1 MVLGLVAAAVGT
13 VVASRRGDAFPK
25 QWDPRVEPIARWV
38 AKERGLPFEHAVHV
52 DFLSPSEYRKIATG
66 GDTAKVSA
74 ADRREAEQAVG
85 QLRALG
91 LVEGKVDLLSAT
103 RELTDSGTLAFYS
116 QKSKRIYIR
125 GTTVS
130 PSLRVT
136 LAHELTHVLQDQ
148 HFDLTRIERMDGDVQ
163 EAFRAMVEG
172 DAERIE
178 KRYEKTLSAADR
190 TSYDAEQKK
199 EEQSSTSLESK
210 VPEVLITYF
219 GAPYAFG
226 GRMID
231 LLEQMGGQRRVN
243 DVIRTPP
250 KTSEQVFD
258 PRAWIDRAHDR
269 VHKVATPAVP
279 RGAKRID
286 KDTMGSLTWYL
297 FLSRRIDARMALA
310 ATDGWGGDAYVA
322 YREGAGK
329 GRVCVKATFV
339 GDTARDTTQMSEA
352 LDAWAARMPT
362 GSASVQREPG
372 SVGMTSCDPGDSS
385 AAATGGLPADKA
397 LALPISRTDLLT
409 ALLKQG
415 ADMRQAGCFA
425 DKVINAL
432 TIEQLT
438 DDDGTFAASPGGQ
451 ALFRDSM
458 LACR

>member
-13 VVASRRGDAFPK
+13 VVASRRGDAYPK
-25 QWDPRVEPIARWV
+25 HWDARVEPIARWV
-38 AKERGLPFEHAVHV
+38 AKERGLPFKHAVHV
-52 DFLSPSEYRKIATG
+52 DFLSPAEYRKIATG
-66 GDTAKVSA
+66 GDTAKVTA
-74 ADRREAEQAVG
+74 GDRREAEQAVG

-103 RELTDSGTLAFYS
+103 KELTDSGTLAFYS
-116 QKSKRIYIR
+116 QEKKRIFIR
-125 GTTVS
+125 GTTVT

-136 LAHELTHVLQDQ
+136 LSHELTHVLQDQ
-148 HFDLTRIERMDGDVQ
+148 HFDLSRGERMGGDVQ
-163 EAFRAMVEG
+163 SAFRAMVEG

-190 TSYDAEQKK
+190 KSYDAEQKR
-199 EEQSSTSLESK
+199 EQESSTSLKSK

-258 PRAWIDRAHDR
+258 PRTWIDRAHDPIS
-269 VHKVATPAVP
+269 KVAAPAVP

-286 KDTMGSLTWYL
+286 KDTMGSLSWYL
-297 FLSRRIDARMALA
+297 FLSRRIDAHTALA
-310 ATDGWGGDAYVA
+310 ATDGLGGDQYVA
-322 YREGAGK
+322 YRERAGK
-329 GRVCVKATFV
+329 GRVCVKARFV
-339 GDTARDTTQMSEA
+339 GDTAEDTTQMGQA
-352 LDAWAARMPT
+352 LDAWSGRMPA
-362 GSASVQREPG
+362 GSASVQHEAG
-372 SVGMTSCDPGDSS
+372 SVGMTSCDPGDAG
-385 AAATGGLPADKA
+385 AAPIGGLPADKA

-415 ADMRQAGCFA
+415 ATLRQAGCFA
-425 DKVINAL
+425 DKVVGAL

-438 DDDGTFAASPGGQ
+438 DDDGTFAKSPEGE